1 MSYSRRLN
9 NIISTL
15 NARGLEKVASEVSV
29 VKEAMFGVMPDY
41 NRSILKRPPLHG
53 EKNRGQFIPSDPNT
67 PIAKRG
73 EPIIELDPKTGEE
86 KIVLW
91 GIDRPMSQKEIM
103 DDIKRGAMTEE
114 RLKNEYSKAGPKER
128 KYLEPLIEKA
138 QRPQVYVPYALGR
151 KFAYISDQLK
161 KHGYTIL
168 VDKFDRAVSEYVKCA
183 AESKEDHSIPSVEK
197 VYEESET
204 PEEFGKKI
212 KKLIGVHDKII
223 SLVKKFDDKF
233 ESEVK
238 DKMDSKK
245 LSESDAVKKIVDLVT
260 DTDKKSESEINK
272 IS

>member
-1 MSYSRRLN
+1 MSIISRLN
-9 NIISTL
+9 KLTDILVEN
-15 NARGLEKVASEVSV
+15 GLEKKASDISE
-29 VKEAMFGVMPDY
+29 VKEAMFGDVPY
-41 NRSILKRPPLHG
+41 NIPNRMRPPLHG
-53 EKNRGQFIPSDPNT
+53 ERNRGQFTPSDPST

-73 EPIIELDPKTGEE
+73 EPVIELDPNTGEE
-86 KIVLW
+86 KVILW
-91 GIDRPMSQKEIM
+91 GIDRPLSKKEIM
-103 DDIKRGAMTEE
+103 QDIERGIMTEE
-114 RLKNEYSKAGPKER
+114 RLTDQYSRGNTQVKRFLA
-128 KYLEPLIEKA
+128 PLIEKA
-138 QRPQVYVPYALGR
+138 QGPQAHVPYALGK

-168 VDKFDRAVSEYVKCA
+168 VEKFDKAVSEYKKYA

-197 VYEESET
+197 VYENSET

-223 SLVKKFDDKF
+223 SLVKKFDEEL

-238 DKMDSKK
+238 NKINSKK

-260 DTDKKSESEINK
+260 KTDKKTESEINK